1 MPPFTRLVIA
11 EALLAELIAHA
22 RRELPNECC
31 GLLAGHV
38 IDGAGVASASFAIT
52 NDAASSSEYETNARD
67 MLRAFRAMREG
78 GLELLAIYHSH
89 PMSEPV
95 PSRRDLDRNTYGE
108 SVVHVIVGFAA
119 REPHVRA
126 WWLTEG
132 GYRGAECDIPGETVS
147 PRPNRSESS
156 A

>member
-1 MPPFTRLVIA
+1 MTPFTHLVIPDT
-11 EALLAELIAHA
+11 LLAELVARA

-38 IDGAGVASASFAIT
+38 ADGAGAASASFPVG

-67 MLRAFRAMREG
+67 MLGAFRAMRER

-95 PSRRDLDRNTYGE
+95 PSRRDLERNTYGE
-108 SVVHVIVGFAA
+108 SVAHVIVGFPNGQ
-119 REPHVRA
+119 PHVRA
-126 WWLTEG
+126 WWLGESG
-132 GYRGAECDIPGETVS
+132 SREAEIS
-147 PRPNRSESS
+147 KI
-156 A
+156 